1 MTVCSRFIILFY
13 RDESL
18 AALHEAIRMAQETN
32 DHECLQHA
40 LVSNA
45 VFRSPLAETGSRRYV
60 FGIHLSIR
68 LHVLNFSHFPLLKNH
83 FMPKSPNSQ
92 LYLEGFWRSVLSF
105 SRKYWQKHFR
115 LLFQNCCMWSHKTY
129 QNIIGVL
136 KLKKCCYIFE
146 KVLAWNIL
154 DFFSRTVTC
163 EDTKLAR
170 NVSMIGI
177 LKNFVTFLSN
187 FISKIAALAFDWTI
201 QFYLLQNYCMQSHK
215 NC

>member
-1 MTVCSRFIILFY
+1 MLYLGHLWLRQRLASICFWHPSVHSSACLKLFTFY
-13 RDESL
+13 
-18 AALHEAIRMAQETN
+18 
-32 DHECLQHA
+32 
-40 LVSNA
+40 
-45 VFRSPLAETGSRRYV
+45 
-60 FGIHLSIR
+60 
-68 LHVLNFSHFPLLKNH
+68 H

-92 LYLEGFWRSVLSF
+92 LYHEGFWRSVLSF

-115 LLFQNCCMWSHKTY
+115 FLFQNCCMWSHKTY

-146 KVLAWNIL
+146 KVLAWNII
-154 DFFSRTVTC
+154 DFFSRTVAC